1 METQITVAAF
11 EALKKRRDAV
21 MLERAKEEARL
32 ESLNREIDSLKEM
45 LKEYNITD
53 DAEAREQLE
62 KLSNEIAVEMH
73 TLEESMRL
81 YEVSKGGTDDV

>member
-45 LKEYNITD
+45 LKEYNITN

-62 KLSNEIAVEMH
+62 KLSNEVAVEMH

>member
-1 METQITVAAF
+1 MESQITVASF

-32 ESLNREIDSLKEM
+32 ESLTREIDSLKEM
-45 LKEYNITD
+45 LKEYNITN

-73 TLEESMRL
+73 TLEESMHL
-81 YEVSKGGTDDV
+81 YEVSKGDTDDV

>member
-1 METQITVAAF
+1 MESQITVAAF

-32 ESLNREIDSLKEM
+32 ESLNREIDPLKEM
-45 LKEYNITD
+45 RKEYNITN

-73 TLEESMRL
+73 TLEESMHL

>member
-1 METQITVAAF
+1 MESQITVAAF

-32 ESLNREIDSLKEM
+32 ESLTREIDSLKEM
-45 LKEYNITD
+45 LKEYNITN

-62 KLSNEIAVEMH
+62 RLSNEIAVEMH

-81 YEVSKGGTDDV
+81 YEVSKVGTDDV

>member
-1 METQITVAAF
+1 MESQITVAAF

-45 LKEYNITD
+45 LKEYNITN

-81 YEVSKGGTDDV
+81 YEVSNGGTDDV

>member
-1 METQITVAAF
+1 MESQITVAAF

-45 LKEYNITD
+45 LKEYNITN

-81 YEVSKGGTDDV
+81 YEVSKGSTDDV

>member
-1 METQITVAAF
+1 MESQITVAAF

-45 LKEYNITD
+45 LKEYNSTN

-73 TLEESMRL
+73 TLEESMHL